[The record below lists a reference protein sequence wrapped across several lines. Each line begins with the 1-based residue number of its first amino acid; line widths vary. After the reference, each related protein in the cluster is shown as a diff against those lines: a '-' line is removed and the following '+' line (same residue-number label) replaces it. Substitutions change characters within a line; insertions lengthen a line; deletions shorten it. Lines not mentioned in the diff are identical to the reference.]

1 MKRHFTIRTG
11 VFLALVSITAS
22 AAVYAQAQKPAA
34 PAAATPRLANGQP
47 DLSGLWV
54 TRGGGG
60 GGGREYRPDERGN
73 VYANSTFRPCHPG
86 SECRP
91 AANSE
96 RDAGLRQRLFGA
108 TYNVPQ
114 YRPEFWDR
122 VQDMDVNGGKRDMTA
137 RCYPEG
143 VPRVGAPD
151 KIMQSATEVAFL
163 YEGHNRFRIIPTDG
177 RPHDPDRAQGVN
189 WDGEPSGRWEGDTL
203 VIESVGFTDES
214 WLHWAGFF
222 HTNNMRVVERVRR
235 EGDVLIWQATV
246 HDPEVLLEPWEMPAV
261 RRRLN
266 PDPKARLLEDPPCD
280 EQDLEHMATR
290 ERG

>member
-1 MKRHFTIRTG
+1 MTARTRRLSITTG
-11 VFLALVSITAS
+11 VLIALVSITVPATPD
-22 AAVYAQAQKPAA
+22 AQAPA
-34 PAAATPRLANGQP
+34 PAPAPRTAAGQP
-47 DLSGLWV
+47 DLSGMWV

-60 GGGREYRPDERGN
+60 GGGREYRPDEKGN

-96 RDAGLRQRLFGA
+96 RDAGIRQRLAGPV
-108 TYNVPQ
+108 YNVPQ
-114 YRPEFWDR
+114 YKPEYWER
-122 VQDMDVNGGKRDMTA
+122 VNDLDVNGNKRDTAA

-143 VPRVGAPD
+143 IPRMGAPD
-151 KIMQSATEVAFL
+151 KIMQSATEVVFL
-163 YEGHNRFRIIPTDG
+163 YEGHNRFRVIPTLG
-177 RPHDPDRAQGVN
+177 QPHDRDRAEGLL
-189 WDGEPSGRWEGDTL
+189 WDGEPSGKWEGDTL

-214 WLHWAGFF
+214 WLGWAGFF

-235 EGDVLIWQATV
+235 EGDFLIWQAIV
-246 HDPEVLLEPWEMPAV
+246 HDPEVLIQPWEMNPV

-266 PDPKARLLEDPPCD
+266 PNPQARLLEDPPCD

>member
-1 MKRHFTIRTG
+1 MMRRVSRSSVWLFVAVLGMALPSSLESQTPVPAPRT
-11 VFLALVSITAS
+11 
-22 AAVYAQAQKPAA
+22 
-34 PAAATPRLANGQP
+34 ATGQP
-47 DLSGLWV
+47 DLSGVWV

-60 GGGREYRPDERGN
+60 GGGREYRPDEQGN
-73 VYANSTFRPCHPG
+73 VYANSSFRPCHPG

-96 RDAGLRQRLFGA
+96 RDAGLRQRLAGA
-108 TYNVPQ
+108 GYNVPI
-114 YRPEFWDR
+114 YKPEYWGR
-122 VQDMDVNGGKRDMTA
+122 VQDLDVNGNKMDTAA

-143 VPRVGAPD
+143 VPRMGAPD
-151 KIMQSATEVAFL
+151 KIMQSATEVVFL
-163 YEGHNRFRIIPTDG
+163 YEGHNRFRVIPTDG

-214 WLHWAGFF
+214 WLGWAGFF
-222 HTNNMRVVERVRR
+222 HTNNMRVVERIRR

-246 HDPEVLLEPWEMPAV
+246 HDPEVLQQPWEMFPV

-266 PDPKARLLEDPPCD
+266 PNPQARLLEDPPCD

>member
-1 MKRHFTIRTG
+1 MTRRLSSSS
-11 VFLALVSITAS
+11 VWLVVAVLWMALPSLPD
-22 AAVYAQAQKPAA
+22 AQTPG
-34 PAAATPRLANGQP
+34 PTPRTAAGQP
-47 DLSGLWV
+47 DLSGVWV
-54 TRGGGG
+54 NRGGGG
-60 GGGREYRPDERGN
+60 GGGREYRPDEKGN
-73 VYANSTFRPCHPG
+73 VYANSSFRPCHPG

-96 RDAGLRQRLFGA
+96 RDAGIRQRMAGT
-108 TYNVPQ
+108 TYNVPL
-114 YRPEFWDR
+114 YKPEYWDR
-122 VQDMDVNGGKRDMTA
+122 VQDLDVNGNKYDLTA
-137 RCYPEG
+137 RCYPAG
-143 VPRVGAPD
+143 VPRIGAPS
-151 KIMQSATEVAFL
+151 KIMQSATEVVFL
-163 YEGHNRFRIIPTDG
+163 YENDNRFRAIPTDG
-177 RPHDPDRAQGVN
+177 RPHDPDRAEGVS

-214 WLHWAGFF
+214 WLGWPGYF

-246 HDPEVLLEPWEMPAV
+246 HDPEILMEPWEMPAV

-266 PDPKARLLEDPPCD
+266 PDPRARLLEDPPCD